1 MTGNVFDGWM
11 CEVTVS
17 IRVRA
22 LAPSSWA
29 RYLDHDV
36 FGKVG
41 GDVHKLQVFPSGR
54 CPGLQALGRALLDDM
69 LEPGALPFFPSAA

>member
-17 IRVRA
+17 IGVRA

-29 RYLDHDV
+29 RYLDPDV

-41 GDVHKLQVFPSGR
+41 GDAHNLQVFPSER
-54 CPGLQALGRALLDDM
+54 CPDLHSDAHYLTTF
-69 LEPGALPFFPSAA
+69 LEPGALPFFPSVA